1 MQIHGLRALDD
12 NYIWLLQQDNTAWV
26 VDPGDAAVVL
36 EALEDRGLHLK
47 GILITHHHYDHTQGV
62 ADLLDHLHPMPVYG
76 PVNSRFDAID
86 QPLKEGDRLDLNDW
100 TLNVLQTPG
109 HTLDHIAYVNDQA
122 AFVGDTLFTAGCG
135 RLFEGT
141 PEQMATSL
149 KKLRALPDDTLIYC
163 GHEYTW
169 ANIHFAARAEPD
181 NETVLSRMADTI
193 ARYRAGQ
200 PCVPAPMR
208 LEKATN
214 PFLRF
219 DLSPL
224 RQTLL
229 ERGADDNDASLFAT
243 LRAWKDTLDATGELE
258 PKL

>member
-12 NYIWLLQQDNTAWV
+12 NYIWLLQHDKTAWV
-26 VDPGDAAVVL
+26 VDPGDATVVL
-36 EALEDRGLHLK
+36 TALENLGLHLH

-62 ADLLDHLHPMPVYG
+62 TDLLDHLGPMPVYG

-86 QPLKEGDRLDLNDW
+86 QPLKEGDRLALEGW
-100 TLNVLQTPG
+100 ILNVLQTPG
-109 HTLDHIAYVNDQA
+109 HTLDHISFVNSQA
-122 AFVGDTLFTAGCG
+122 AFTGDTLFTAGCG

-141 PEQMATSL
+141 AEQMAASL
-149 KKLRALPDDTLIYC
+149 KKLRTLPDDTLVYC

-169 ANIHFAARAEPD
+169 ANIHFAAQAEPD
-181 NETVLSRMADTI
+181 NPDILTRMAQTI
-193 ARYRAGQ
+193 ANYKQGQ
-200 PCVPAPMR
+200 PCVPAPMG

-219 DLSPL
+219 DHAPL

-229 ERGADDNDASLFAT
+229 ERGAEETDASLFAT
-243 LRAWKDTLDATGELE
+243 LRAWKDNLDATGELE
-258 PKL
+258 PKR